1 MTLSTAGFPGEVTSP
16 QWSRLIDIVGNDGTI
31 GFNVDPASGDRTV
44 SVSSGLSNVGGILFM
59 SDATETV
66 ELPENSSNR
75 SRIDRIIL
83 RADWSTPRGY
93 ITYRRGTASSA
104 PIPPAL
110 TREPGVQYEVPIAEV
125 TVGPGQ
131 GSLTASDVVR
141 TNTPPASGFYWI
153 GSRAQAPDPANSAL
167 VWYNPGREL
176 WVATSSGYQTVA
188 GLPKDHA
195 QLSSP
200 GGSGWDHQTTY
211 RVCGNEV
218 EVNVSVYRTGGSTS
232 PNNVRLGILPG
243 SARPPRP
250 VYRQVMNQ
258 HSGESF
264 TVEVDANGTV
274 TCIGMRAN
282 SRQRIRGGFTFLL

>member
-1 MTLSTAGFPGEVTSP
+1 STHRAIVGSNRESHNHLERKGLAHRRQHRLSGYRDHQPKARALDSASTAPATLPGDLQMTLSTAGLPGEVTSP
-16 QWSRLIDIVGNDGTI
+16 QWSRLIDIVGNHVTTGV
-31 GFNVDPASGDRTV
+31 NVDPASGDRTV
-44 SVSSGLSNVGGILFM
+44 SVSSGLSNVGGMLYM

-141 TNTPPASGFYWI
+141 
-153 GSRAQAPDPANSAL
+153 
-167 VWYNPGREL
+167 
-176 WVATSSGYQTVA
+176 
-188 GLPKDHA
+188 
-195 QLSSP
+195 
-200 GGSGWDHQTTY
+200 
-211 RVCGNEV
+211 
-218 EVNVSVYRTGGSTS
+218 
-232 PNNVRLGILPG
+232 
-243 SARPPRP
+243 
-250 VYRQVMNQ
+250 
-258 HSGESF
+258 
-264 TVEVDANGTV
+264 
-274 TCIGMRAN
+274 
-282 SRQRIRGGFTFLL
+282 